1 MSDTNEYERL
11 ARDSAQKV
19 GKDNYK
25 DFLPPRFFIQD
36 EVDDRYM
43 LTFDGAN
50 VPAYMVSQIKDPV
63 RSSTGVIYEREE
75 LKQLVRANQNPI
87 CVITGKP
94 LTETA
99 DEIDALI

>member
-1 MSDTNEYERL
+1 MQVKEHPTNVCIHSVRPDI
-11 ARDSAQKV
+11 RIFNDSS
-19 GKDNYK
+19 
-25 DFLPPRFFIQD
+25 
-36 EVDDRYM
+36 RY
-43 LTFDGAN
+43 
-50 VPAYMVSQIKDPV
+50 PV